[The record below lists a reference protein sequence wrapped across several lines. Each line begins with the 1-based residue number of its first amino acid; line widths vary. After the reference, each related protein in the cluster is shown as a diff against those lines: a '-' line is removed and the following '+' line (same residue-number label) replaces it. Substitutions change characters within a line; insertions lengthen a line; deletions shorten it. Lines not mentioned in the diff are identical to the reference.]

1 MTWVRPAPEM
11 LRSSS
16 VVLLLSALSG
26 LVLVSVQMGGR
37 AGGHEARLRLK
48 SHFHYSSFFP
58 FSLSCCMAPLSC
70 LLQYMTFLHVS
81 HIAWFSG
88 MPFCQFV
95 GYLTME
101 LVEYTIVR

>member
-1 MTWVRPAPEM
+1 
-11 LRSSS
+11 
-16 VVLLLSALSG
+16 
-26 LVLVSVQMGGR
+26 
-37 AGGHEARLRLK
+37 
-48 SHFHYSSFFP
+48 
-58 FSLSCCMAPLSC
+58 
-70 LLQYMTFLHVS
+70 MTFLHVS